1 VGLGG
6 SVAHLGHGPV
16 SVCAVVV
23 TFNRRDLLE
32 ECLTAVSGQARPA
45 DRVIVIDN
53 ASTDG
58 TAGLVRERF
67 PEADLVT
74 LPENVGSAAGFADG
88 IQRALDGGADWVWT
102 LDDDTIPE
110 PEALARL
117 LDAAEQLAHQRPV
130 ALASKVVWT
139 DGGLHPMNYSTPR
152 VQRMDDFVWSVESGY
167 VEIRYTTFISLLVS
181 AGACRRHGLPRKDFF
196 IWSDDIEWTA
206 RLLREE
212 RGFLVPGSVA
222 LHKTATAHTAPAFG
236 DRFYYA
242 IRNGLF
248 ILRSPSA
255 LTWKEK
261 VLHVIAIAE
270 QVRQYLAA
278 NRLRPHALRVLARG
292 VAHGLT
298 GRGGPA

>member
-1 VGLGG
+1 VPGT
-6 SVAHLGHGPV
+6 
-16 SVCAVVV
+16 CAVIV
-23 TFNRRDLLE
+23 TYNRRELLE
-32 ECLTAVSGQARPA
+32 ECLTAVAGQSSPPE
-45 DRVIVIDN
+45 RVVVVDN

-58 TAGLVRERF
+58 TAALVRERF
-67 PEADLVT
+67 PEIDLVS
-74 LPENVGSAAGFADG
+74 LPENEGSSGGFAEG
-88 IQRALDGGADWVWT
+88 IQRALEGGHDWVWT

-110 PEALARL
+110 HVALEEL
-117 LDAAEQLAHQRPV
+117 LDAAEKLAPQRPV

-139 DGGLHPMNYSTPR
+139 DGALHPMNYSTPR

-167 VEIRYTTFISLLVS
+167 VDIRYSTFISLLVS
-181 AGACRRHGLPRKDFF
+181 ADACRRHGLPRADFF
-196 IWSDDIEWTA
+196 IWSDDVEWTA

-242 IRNGLF
+242 VRNGLF

-261 VLHVIAIAE
+261 VLHVIVIAE
-270 QVRQYLAA
+270 QVRQYLVA
-278 NRLRPHALRVLARG
+278 NRMRPQALRVLARG
-292 VAHGLT
+292 VAHGLA

>member
-1 VGLGG
+1 
-6 SVAHLGHGPV
+6 V

-32 ECLTAVSGQARPA
+32 ECLAAVTGQSTPPE
-45 DRVIVIDN
+45 RVVVVDN

-58 TAGLVRERF
+58 TPELVAERF
-67 PEADLVT
+67 PDADLVS
-74 LPENVGSAAGFADG
+74 LPLNVGSSAGFADG
-88 IQRALDGGADWVWT
+88 IQRALDGGSDWIWT

-110 PEALARL
+110 PDALERL
-117 LDAAEQLAHQRPV
+117 LDAAEELAPQRPV

-139 DGGLHPMNYSTPR
+139 DGALHPMNYSTPR

-167 VEIRYTTFISLLVS
+167 VEIRYTTFISLLVT
-181 AGACRRHGLPRKDFF
+181 ADACRRHGLPREDFF

-206 RLLREE
+206 RLLRDE

-242 IRNGLF
+242 VRNGIF
-248 ILRSPSA
+248 ILRSRTA

-261 VLHVIAIAE
+261 VLHMIVIAE
-270 QVRQYLAA
+270 QVRQYLVA
-278 NRLRPHALRVLARG
+278 NRMRPRAVRVLARG
-292 VAHGLT
+292 VAHGLS